1 MNISFEP
8 QAQQKLLAGA
18 DQLANAVRVTLG
30 PKGRNVALYQ
40 KRNQQGASYADRTGP
55 GAPVLITN
63 DGATIAE
70 AIVLSDPLEEAGAQM
85 LREATSKT
93 NQEAGDGT
101 TTATVLAQNLLHEAF
116 RQQAAGADPIALR
129 RGMMQAG
136 NVASAALFSCAKIAR
151 DEVSL
156 SQVAEISCGDSE
168 LGQLVGHALFAVGPE
183 GVVTVEDAQ
192 KQETTL
198 EIQEGIVLERGFLSP
213 DMATN
218 DDKTIAELFDP
229 CILLC
234 DSKLDNIQDLLPA
247 LIASAE
253 DGRDCLVICEGLDG
267 DARSTVLRTNQQ
279 GDIKIVCIE
288 APLYG
293 DGRRWRMED
302 LAIQLGG
309 TYYQK
314 MLAMNLR
321 AVTLADLGTA
331 RHVTVTK
338 HRTVLTGP
346 GGDPEK
352 LQARIQELRFLISQ
366 ESYEFNR
373 RRHQERLARL
383 SAGIAVI
390 HVGGKTQAELWE
402 RKARLEDAVHAAR
415 AAQLDGIVPG
425 GGTALLHLIPTV
437 LDDAA
442 SLCGDERTGALI
454 VAKSL
459 EAPVRQI
466 AENAGADGSHIV
478 SKLLSMAPEYGYD
491 ANRNCICLMAEQG
504 IWDPVRVT
512 RAALENALSVAST
525 ILTTH
530 AAVTTSVVPKKV

>member
-1 MNISFEP
+1 MNITFEA
-8 QAQQKLLAGA
+8 QARQKLLAGA

-30 PKGRNVALYQ
+30 PKGRNAALYQ
-40 KRNQQGASYADRTGP
+40 KRNQQGASYADRAGP
-55 GAPVLITN
+55 GAPVLISN

-70 AIVLSDPLEEAGAQM
+70 SIILSDPLENAGAQI
-85 LREATSKT
+85 LREAASKT
-93 NQEAGDGT
+93 NVAAGDGT
-101 TTATVLAQNLLHEAF
+101 TTATVLAQSLLHEAF
-116 RQQAAGADPIALR
+116 RQQAAGANPMVLR
-129 RGMMQAG
+129 RGMAQAG
-136 NVASAALFSCAKIAR
+136 QAASAALCSRAKIVQ
-151 DEVSL
+151 DEAAL

-168 LGQLVGHALFAVGPE
+168 LGQLVGRAVFAVGPK

-198 EIQEGIVLERGFLSP
+198 EIQQGIVLERGFLSP

-218 DDKTIAELFDP
+218 DDKTVAELFDP

-234 DSKLDNIQDLLPA
+234 DRKFDNIQDLLPA

-253 DGRDCLVICEGLDG
+253 DGRDCLVICEGLEG

-314 MLAMNLR
+314 LLAMDLR

-338 HRTVLTGP
+338 HQTVLTGP

-352 LQARIQELRFLISQ
+352 IQTRIRELRHLASQ

-373 RRHQERLARL
+373 LRHQERLARL

-390 HVGGKTQAELWE
+390 HVGGRTQTELWE

-425 GGTALLHLIPTV
+425 GGSALLHLIPAV
-437 LDDAA
+437 LDCAA
-442 SLCGDERTGALI
+442 SLCGDERTGALA

-459 EAPVRQI
+459 EAPLRQI

-478 SKLLSMAPEYGYD
+478 SKLLSMDPGYGYD

-512 RAALENALSVAST
+512 RTALENALSVAAAM
-525 ILTTH
+525 LTTH
-530 AAVTTSVVPKKV
+530 AAVISLMTPEKV